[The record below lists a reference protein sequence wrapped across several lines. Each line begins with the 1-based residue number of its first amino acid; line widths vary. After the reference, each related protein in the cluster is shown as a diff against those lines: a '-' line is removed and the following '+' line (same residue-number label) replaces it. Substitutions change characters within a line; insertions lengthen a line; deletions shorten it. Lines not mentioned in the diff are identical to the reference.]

1 MVEMFPKLLYL
12 NTSERIDYDTLK
24 SINLIDLIK
33 KYCEGYDVDFLI
45 ESISKGLLFD
55 KIKYAQ
61 QVFVDLENDEKYN
74 LFKEL
79 YFLLLRLKDSYKLF
93 LKEENEVYKYFYLL
107 DYFSIYFDFLD
118 KASRIKN
125 CFDSEL
131 INRFSEYFCE
141 LLETPSLVKLKNDL
155 DNTLLLIK
163 DNNEISLTLF
173 NYNDSCNGVINATS
187 NSKCSLSKKLFNIA
201 VALNIDEYV
210 LDLDKSK
217 EYIKLSDDFS
227 KKVFDSLDFSKTIKN
242 FYDTYVTKINE
253 NLFVLI
259 DQMNYYLVI
268 SRFNKNLKK
277 ENISFVYPNTKS
289 SEIMFLNSVDL
300 SLLIKKP
307 SSEIV
312 KNDILFNNDKRVF
325 LLTGKNS
332 GGKTTYLRSI
342 GICLVLAL
350 AGSFVPASMA
360 NITDIDKIYLFFQKN
375 EEADLSR
382 FEYELKRIDVILEN
396 CNERT
401 LLLSN
406 EMFSSTTTIKALE
419 HYERV
424 LNTVL
429 LKNTFAIFVTHN
441 YDMVKKALVNSRF
454 ASLVAQNGYKVLPM
468 MPSYNSHSYE
478 ILKKHGLTKEELKN
492 KRNTGV

>member
-1 MVEMFPKLLYL
+1 MFPKLLYL

-45 ESISKGLLFD
+45 KSISKGLLFD

-131 INRFSEYFCE
+131 INKFSEYFCE

-187 NSKCSLSKKLFNIA
+187 NSKWK
-201 VALNIDEYV
+201 
-210 LDLDKSK
+210 
-217 EYIKLSDDFS
+217 
-227 KKVFDSLDFSKTIKN
+227 
-242 FYDTYVTKINE
+242 
-253 NLFVLI
+253 
-259 DQMNYYLVI
+259 
-268 SRFNKNLKK
+268 
-277 ENISFVYPNTKS
+277 FVY
-289 SEIMFLNSVDL
+289 FDW
-300 SLLIKKP
+300 
-307 SSEIV
+307 
-312 KNDILFNNDKRVF
+312 
-325 LLTGKNS
+325 
-332 GGKTTYLRSI
+332 
-342 GICLVLAL
+342 
-350 AGSFVPASMA
+350 
-360 NITDIDKIYLFFQKN
+360 
-375 EEADLSR
+375 
-382 FEYELKRIDVILEN
+382 
-396 CNERT
+396 
-401 LLLSN
+401 SN
-406 EMFSSTTTIKALE
+406 E
-419 HYERV
+419 
-424 LNTVL
+424 L
-429 LKNTFAIFVTHN
+429 LF
-441 YDMVKKALVNSRF
+441 
-454 ASLVAQNGYKVLPM
+454 GY
-468 MPSYNSHSYE
+468 
-478 ILKKHGLTKEELKN
+478 
-492 KRNTGV
+492 